1 MALIV
6 DTHSEKFINCDFTDV
21 YHCTRLCE
29 LVNAYI
35 ADPKGGGEQLTDR
48 QKLHLLD
55 GLETSPN
62 AIVLFAL
69 LEEEIIG
76 YTVAFLNFSTFKA
89 APMLNI
95 HDFFLLN
102 PYRGKGWG
110 RKMLHKINDVA
121 HALNCKKITL
131 EVRKDNQIAQ
141 LLYFSEDFSPTIPE
155 MLFWVK
161 EL

>member
-1 MALIV
+1 MALFV
-6 DTHSEKFINCDFTDV
+6 NTRSEMFVNCDFTDV

-29 LVNAYI
+29 LVNTYV
-35 ADPKGGGEQLTDR
+35 ADPKGGGIKLMDR

-62 AIVLFAL
+62 AIVLFL
-69 LEEEIIG
+69 LVEEQILG
-76 YTVAFLNFSTFKA
+76 YTVGFLNFSTFKA
-89 APMLNI
+89 APMFNI
-95 HDFFLLN
+95 HDFFLE
-102 PYRGKGWG
+102 PAFRGKGYG
-110 RKMLHKINDVA
+110 RMMLRKVVDIATD
-121 HALNCKKITL
+121 LNCAKVTL

-141 LLYFSEDFSPTIPE
+141 LLYFSEDFSPTNPE

>member
-1 MALIV
+1 MALFV
-6 DTHSEKFINCDFTDV
+6 NTHSELFVNCDFTDV

-29 LVNAYI
+29 LVNMYI
-35 ADPKGGGEQLTDR
+35 ADPKGGGNKLLDR

-62 AIVLFAL
+62 AVVLFL
-69 LEEEIIG
+69 QVEDQIIG
-76 YTVAFLNFSTFKA
+76 YTVAFINFSTFKA

-95 HDFFLLN
+95 HDFFIE
-102 PYRGKGWG
+102 YSFRGKGYG
-110 RKMLHKINDVA
+110 RMMLRKIVSIA
-121 HALNCKKITL
+121 SERNCAKVTL

-141 LLYFSEDFSPTIPE
+141 LLYFSEDFSPTLPE